1 MGYDILMALNFP
13 NSSRSYDARGHRVRF
28 WGYDEVLEIPFF
40 VEEGALSRIY
50 PQARGDEA
58 GFLNAFDANRDLI
71 IKVAGKLYSRRRIGS
86 YTLAVSDF

>member
-1 MGYDILMALNFP
+1 M
-13 NSSRSYDARGHRVRF
+13 
-28 WGYDEVLEIPFF
+28 LEIPFF

-58 GFLNAFDANRDLI
+58 GFLDAFDVNRSLI